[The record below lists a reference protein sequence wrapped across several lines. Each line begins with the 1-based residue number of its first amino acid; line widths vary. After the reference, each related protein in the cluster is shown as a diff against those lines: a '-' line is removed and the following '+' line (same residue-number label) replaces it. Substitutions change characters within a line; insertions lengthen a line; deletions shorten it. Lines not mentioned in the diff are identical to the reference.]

1 MYDTYHLAE
10 DDEFKVDT
18 FNNSVNELSNYKTGH
33 YNFYLLMP
41 KDTRMEN

>member
-18 FNNSVNELSNYKTGH
+18 FNNFCKWVVKL
-33 YNFYLLMP
+33 
-41 KDTRMEN
+41 